1 MAAEH
6 PILVTGAAGRVGA
19 VGRTVATILRE
30 RDLPVR
36 TLVRREDERADALRA
51 IGAEVLVGDLTDAAD
66 VARALEGCRRM
77 FFGMSVS
84 APYLEAT
91 VIAAA
96 VAREHTGL
104 EVFVNISQ
112 MTVSQMSLTEMTDS
126 PQQRQH
132 WLGEQVLNWSGVPVV
147 HVRATVFL
155 QHPFF
160 LEWAAESI
168 ARNDTIRLP
177 FGSTRTSPI
186 DSRDVAEAIT
196 AILVS
201 PAAHIGKVY
210 ELTGPRSLGIR
221 EMAKEYSDAL
231 GRTITYVDVPM
242 EQWLDQEFRHRD
254 LPEHLRDHL
263 LTMARLHAAGRYD
276 RFTHDVERITAR
288 AATSVRDFVARHAEF
303 FRPNRGASGFDPK
316 GHPTR

>member
-19 VGRTVATILRE
+19 VGRTVAEMLRE

-36 TLVRREDERADALRA
+36 ALVRRDDERADALRA
-51 IGAEVLVGDLTDAAD
+51 IGAEVLVGDLTDATD
-66 VARALEGCRRM
+66 VTHALEGCRRV

-96 VAREHTGL
+96 AAREHTGL
-104 EVFVNISQ
+104 EVLVNISQ
-112 MTVSQMSLTEMTDS
+112 MTVSQMSLTSMTDS
-126 PQQRQH
+126 PQHRQH
-132 WLGEQVLNWSGVPVV
+132 WLGEQVLNWSGLPVV

-160 LEWAAESI
+160 FEWAAESI
-168 ARNDTIRLP
+168 AKDDTIRLP
-177 FGSTRTSPI
+177 FGASRTSPI
-186 DSRDVAEAIT
+186 DARDVAVVIT

-210 ELTGPRSLGIR
+210 ELTGPRSMGIR
-221 EMAKEYSDAL
+221 EMAKEYSAAL
-231 GRTITYVDVPM
+231 GRTVTYVDVPM
-242 EQWLDQEFRHRD
+242 EQWLDQEFRRRD
-254 LPEHLRDHL
+254 LPEHLREHL

-276 RFTHDVERITAR
+276 RFTHDVEAITGR
-288 AATSVRDFVARHAEF
+288 AATGVRDFVAQHAES
-303 FRPNRGASGFDPK
+303 FRPKRETSAI
-316 GHPTR
+316 HPRDI